1 MSWQCHI
8 DTFARDHL
16 PAPEQQPEYLFELP
30 ELQYPERL
38 NCATELLGGA
48 VARGLGDAPCILA
61 PGVRWTYGE
70 LLANA
75 NRIARV
81 LVQDMGVVPGNRVLL
96 RGANSPMMAACWFA
110 VMKVGAIAVTTMPLL
125 RAKELGRIIEKA
137 NVQFALCDVRLEA
150 ELREAMARCASIQQ
164 VRHFYG
170 DSAGSLDRALQNEP
184 AEFDDVATAANET
197 CLIAFTSGT
206 SGEPKGTMHF
216 HRDVMAICDCWPQST
231 LRPHRDDIFIGS
243 PPLAFTFGLGGL
255 LLFPIRVGACT
266 VLLERARPDLLL
278 EAITEFAAT
287 ICFTTPTGY
296 RAMAPLVRRAEL
308 KSLRKC
314 VSAGE
319 VLPASTRALWRDA
332 TGIELIDGIGAT
344 ELLHIFISS
353 DEHSARPGATGKPIP
368 GYQACVMREDGR
380 PAAAGEVGALAI
392 KGPTGCRYLGGDRQS
407 TYVKNGW
414 NYTGDAYSVDADGYF
429 VCHGRTDDIIVSSG
443 YKIAAPEVEAAL
455 LEHEAVKACVVVAA
469 PDEARGQ
476 LVKAFIVLEEGVE
489 GTSHLVEDLQNFVKA
504 RIAPYKYPR
513 AIEFRGS
520 LPTSEAG
527 KLQRFKLRE

>member
-1 MSWQCHI
+1 
-8 DTFARDHL
+8 
-16 PAPEQQPEYLFELP
+16 
-30 ELQYPERL
+30 
-38 NCATELLGGA
+38 
-48 VARGLGDAPCILA
+48 
-61 PGVRWTYGE
+61 
-70 LLANA
+70 
-75 NRIARV
+75 
-81 LVQDMGVVPGNRVLL
+81 
-96 RGANSPMMAACWFA
+96 
-110 VMKVGAIAVTTMPLL
+110 
-125 RAKELGRIIEKA
+125 
-137 NVQFALCDVRLEA
+137 
-150 ELREAMARCASIQQ
+150 
-164 VRHFYG
+164 VRHFYAG
-170 DSAGSLDRALQNEP
+170 SAGSLDAALQSKP
-184 AEFDDVATAANET
+184 GEFTNANTAAAET

-206 SGEPKGTMHF
+206 SGDPKGTMHF

-231 LRPHRDDIFIGS
+231 LRPTARDIFIGS

-255 LLFPIRVGACT
+255 LLFPIRAGACT

-278 EAITEFAAT
+278 EAIAEFGAT

-296 RAMAPLVRRAEL
+296 RAMAPLVQRAQS
-308 KSLRKC
+308 KTLRKC

-319 VLPASTRALWRDA
+319 VLPASTRTLWREA

-344 ELLHIFISS
+344 ELLHIFISA

-368 GYQACVMREDGR
+368 GYAACVMGEDGR
-380 PAAAGEVGALAI
+380 PVPAGEVGALAI
-392 KGPTGCRYLGGDRQS
+392 KGPTGCRYLGGDRQA

-429 VCHGRTDDIIVSSG
+429 ICHGRTDDIIVSSG

-455 LEHEAVKACVVVAA
+455 LEHRAVKACVVVGV

-476 LVKAFIVLEEGVE
+476 LVKAFILLDEGVE
-489 GTSHLVEDLQNFVKA
+489 GTSSLVEELQSFVKA

-527 KLQRFKLRE
+527 KLQRFKLRG